1 MAAYR
6 GFETLDVSVQVHMSN
21 GLPAMATVGLADKA
35 VAELKERVR
44 AALSS
49 LGLALPAKRIAVNLF
64 SADLLKEG
72 AHFDLSIAMGL
83 LLAMG
88 VLPSDILSELIN
100 LCAAINC

>member
-1 MAAYR
+1 
-6 GFETLDVSVQVHMSN
+6 MSN

-72 AHFDLSIAMGL
+72 VHFDLPIAMGL

-100 LCAAINC
+100 LCAVINY